1 MPEAQTVCTALTMVL
16 FGPVLLEKLDRVKLQ
31 YGMTEDGNGV

>member
-1 MPEAQTVCTALTMVL
+1 MVL